1 MFLNLGIFTIIKVSG
16 EVMEEKKE
24 ERFEADLNRV
34 SEIVTDMMIRI
45 TALEAVLIKN
55 NVVSESEYFAEL
67 SSLRDYM
74 IKSLKQE
81 AERLVKEVS

>member
-1 MFLNLGIFTIIKVSG
+1 
-16 EVMEEKKE
+16 MEEKKE
-24 ERFEADLNRV
+24 ERIEADLNRV

-45 TALEAVLIKN
+45 TALEAVLIRN
-55 NVVSESEYFAEL
+55 NVVSESEYFKEL